1 MPDTARAE
9 LGNPRVLYRFVARVS
24 PLVIAALYAL
34 LTPLFAEPA
43 VKAARHARFLAV
55 GDSPPFRQII
65 RDGVRYELEPP
76 PGSIPPRE
84 VVPGFGGKPS
94 APVPLRLG
102 RISPRVVVPPGEGPL
117 LLWRA
122 GDAAGA
128 SPWAT
133 LKHPETG
140 DFLVLFWRGPA
151 AGSWDDGVSTMALAE
166 TPAGMARIV
175 NLFPQA
181 VIIEWG
187 EETVQ
192 LPAGRSIQRPVARD
206 APVVLRVLAK
216 DAQGAMRRY
225 YSSAV
230 TANAG
235 ERCLVTIHRAD
246 GAAPRRP
253 LKVAVLREPAHAP
266 PSPSPAAPAN
276 RTH

>member
-1 MPDTARAE
+1 MPDTERAE
-9 LGNPRVLYRFVARVS
+9 LGNPRVPCRFIVRVS

-34 LTPLFAEPA
+34 HAPLFAEPA

-55 GDSPPFRQII
+55 GDSPPFRQVI

-84 VVPGFGGKPS
+84 VVPGFAGKPS
-94 APVPLRLG
+94 EPVPLRLG
-102 RISPRVVVPPGEGPL
+102 RIGPRVVVPPGEGPL
-117 LLWRA
+117 PLWRA
-122 GDAAGA
+122 GDAADA

-133 LKHPETG
+133 LNHPETG

-151 AGSWDDGVSTMALAE
+151 TGSWDDGVSTMALAE

-187 EETVQ
+187 EETLQ
-192 LPAGRSIQRPVARD
+192 LPAGRSIRRPVPRD
-206 APVVLRVLAK
+206 APVALRILAK
-216 DAQGAMRRY
+216 DGQGAVRRY

-230 TANAG
+230 SATAG

-253 LKVAVLREPAHAP
+253 LKVAVLREPAQAP
-266 PSPSPAAPAN
+266 PGPNPAAPAN
-276 RTH
+276 RRR